1 MSPRF
6 VRVLLVVL
14 AACCGGPLSAHAQAQ
29 AQPAG
34 VPPAPEAPAER
45 FLAVDVFG
53 GARPEP
59 AYEGSS
65 ASGNKYG
72 WELGGTVW
80 VARWIGVTGG
90 WGRVRTPERD
100 WIEHVQAGA
109 RVSTQ
114 VGAVKQLRAYLHL
127 LGGRASF
134 RPPDGPVTDRSWEG
148 MLGGGFDAF
157 RVFRAQID
165 LIARDLP
172 HHSGIAPRLMF
183 AVAMPLCFSGCTEG
197 DGFDVR
203 R

>member
-1 MSPRF
+1 MSLRLA
-6 VRVLLVVL
+6 RVLILAL
-14 AACCGGPLSAHAQAQ
+14 AAWRGGPISAQ
-29 AQPAG
+29 AQPAANQPPESE
-34 VPPAPEAPAER
+34 PPAAR
-45 FLAVDVFG
+45 FLAVDIFG

-59 AYEGSS
+59 AYEGSL
-65 ASGNKYG
+65 SGSSTKYG

-109 RVSTQ
+109 RVATQ
-114 VGAVKQLRAYLHL
+114 VGQLKELRGYAHL
-127 LGGRASF
+127 LVGRASF
-134 RPPDGPVTDRSWEG
+134 RPPTGPVTDRSWEG
-148 MLGGGFDAF
+148 MAGGGLDAF

-172 HHSGIAPRLMF
+172 HHSGLAPRLMF
-183 AVAMPLCFSGCTEG
+183 AVAMPLCFSGCAEG
-197 DGFDVR
+197 DGFDVSR